1 MKILILCDLFPP
13 AFGPRMG
20 YLCKYMKRAG
30 WEPVVVTEQINDNTF
45 SFLTGEIPVTYIK
58 YYRATG
64 KLTRKIE
71 WVLLFLFDFFFHY
84 KDKKME
90 KVANSLLEK
99 GGYAGILCST
109 YRTFPLPAAQ
119 KVATKYHLPFIAD
132 LRDIVE
138 QYASD
143 EYIAH
148 SFHSF
153 SYLDRLITRI
163 FRHKLLKYRNKA
175 LKSADYVTTISPWHA
190 TILKKYNP
198 HTTLIYNGYD
208 PEIFFP
214 ERYRM
219 EHFIITYT
227 GRLISQATRDPR
239 LLFEAIA
246 KLDRAKHIQPE
257 TFRLQWYIDSTSKE
271 LIEQIAADFKIAS
284 YIDYFDY
291 VPASEI
297 PKILNHSAVLLQLAN
312 KTTETGPKGF
322 MTTKLFEAMAVEKP
336 LLCVRSDEA
345 CLEKTIKQ
353 TQSGIAARTV
363 EEVYDFLLH
372 YYTEWK
378 EKGYT
383 TIEVDRQAV
392 EKFSRKRQ
400 AEQFMDLFTELSNTQ
415 NNG

>member
-1 MKILILCDLFPP
+1 
-13 AFGPRMG
+13 
-20 YLCKYMKRAG
+20 
-30 WEPVVVTEQINDNTF
+30 
-45 SFLTGEIPVTYIK
+45 
-58 YYRATG
+58 
-64 KLTRKIE
+64 
-71 WVLLFLFDFFFHY
+71 
-84 KDKKME
+84 
-90 KVANSLLEK
+90 
-99 GGYAGILCST
+99 
-109 YRTFPLPAAQ
+109 
-119 KVATKYHLPFIAD
+119 
-132 LRDIVE
+132 
-138 QYASD
+138 
-143 EYIAH
+143 
-148 SFHSF
+148 
-153 SYLDRLITRI
+153 
-163 FRHKLLKYRNKA
+163 
-175 LKSADYVTTISPWHA
+175 
-190 TILKKYNP
+190 
-198 HTTLIYNGYD
+198 
-208 PEIFFP
+208 
-214 ERYRM
+214 M